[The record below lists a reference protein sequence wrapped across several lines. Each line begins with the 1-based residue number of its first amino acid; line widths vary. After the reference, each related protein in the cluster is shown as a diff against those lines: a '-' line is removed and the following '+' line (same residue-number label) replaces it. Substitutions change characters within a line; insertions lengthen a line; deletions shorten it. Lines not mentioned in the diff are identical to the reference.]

1 MTDPPPADRA
11 GTTRRRF
18 VLHGLGGLGTL
29 ASAPLLLAACGDD
42 DTPSPRANAGSSA
55 DGPWSFTDDR
65 GTRISLDARPQRI
78 IAYDTAASALWYQ
91 GIVPTAIFG
100 AAPLKDNTSLAGL
113 DVNETQS
120 VGDVYGEVNLEKL
133 AALKPDLIVT
143 AYDPEQTVLFGFKD
157 DKQQKKVQS
166 FAPIAAIDAIPLPT
180 KVIERFAALAALLGA
195 DPKAAGR
202 EAQRQRFDDAVAKLR
217 TTAAGKK
224 DVAVVAVA
232 GFEDGLYF
240 GRPARFPALKEY
252 QGWGVNFVDTGV
264 KPRNGA
270 KKFDPSDFWTVVSY
284 ERADAFPA
292 DLIMHDVQAGSLT
305 LAGLAKK
312 PTWRSLPAVKAGQLV
327 EWQKVQAWNYPL
339 YTKEIELLTAGLQR
353 ADPRLAS

>member
-1 MTDPPPADRA
+1 MTDPSQDDLP

-18 VLHGLGGLGTL
+18 VLRGLGAL
-29 ASAPLLLAACGDD
+29 ASTPLLLAACGDD
-42 DTPSPRANAGSSA
+42 EKSSSSPSAGASA

-65 GTRISLDARPQRI
+65 GERISLDKRPQRI

-91 GIVPTAIFG
+91 GIVPTAVFG

-113 DVNETQS
+113 DVSETES
-120 VGDVYGEVNLEKL
+120 VGEVYGEINLEKL

-157 DKQQKKVQS
+157 DKQQKKVQA

-180 KVIERFAALAALLGA
+180 KVIDRFATLASSLGA

-202 EAQRQRFDDAVAKLR
+202 DDQRQRFDAAVAKLR
-217 TTAAGKK
+217 ETATAKK
-224 DVAVVAVA
+224 DVAVVAVG

-240 GRPARFPALKEY
+240 ARPARFPALKEY

-264 KPRNGA
+264 KPRNSA
-270 KKFDPSDFWTVVSY
+270 KKFDPADFWTVVSY

-292 DLIMHDVQAGSLT
+292 DLIMHDVQSGSLT
-305 LAGLAKK
+305 LDALAKK

-327 EWQKVQAWNYPL
+327 EWQKVQAWSYPL
-339 YTKEIELLTAGLQR
+339 YTKEIELLTAGLER
-353 ADPRLAS
+353 ADTGLAT

>member
-1 MTDPPPADRA
+1 MIDPSQDDHP

-18 VLHGLGGLGTL
+18 VLRGLGAL

-42 DTPSPRANAGSSA
+42 DTSSSSA
-55 DGPWSFTDDR
+55 TAGAGDDGPWSFTDDR
-65 GTRISLDARPQRI
+65 GKRISRDKRPQRI

-91 GIVPTAIFG
+91 GIVPTAVFG

-113 DVNETQS
+113 DVAKTQS
-120 VGDVYGEVNLEKL
+120 VGEVYGEINLEKL

-157 DKQQKKVQS
+157 DKQQQKVES
-166 FAPIAAIDAIPLPT
+166 FAPVVAIDAIPLPT
-180 KVIERFAALAALLGA
+180 KVIDRFGALAASLGA

-202 EAQRQRFDDAVAKLR
+202 DGERERFDDAVAKLR
-217 TTAAGKK
+217 ETAAANQ

-240 GRPARFPALKEY
+240 ARPARFPALKEY
-252 QGWGVNFVDTGV
+252 QDWGVNFVNTGI
-264 KPRNGA
+264 KPRNSA
-270 KKFDPSDFWTVVSY
+270 KKFDPADFWTVVSY

-292 DLIMHDVQAGSLT
+292 DLIMHDVQPGSLT
-305 LAGLAKK
+305 LDGLAKK
-312 PTWRSLPAVKAGQLV
+312 PTWRSLPAVEDKQLV
-327 EWQKVQAWNYPL
+327 EWQKLQAWSYPL
-339 YTKEIELLTAGLQR
+339 YTKEIELLTAGLEQ
-353 ADPRLAS
+353 ADAGLVT